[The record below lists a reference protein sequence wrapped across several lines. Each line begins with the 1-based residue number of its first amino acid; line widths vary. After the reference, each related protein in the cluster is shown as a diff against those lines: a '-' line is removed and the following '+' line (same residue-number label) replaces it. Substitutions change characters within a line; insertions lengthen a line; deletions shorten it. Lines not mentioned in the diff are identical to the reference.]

1 MAFLRPPGIMVP
13 HRWAPSGEGQEGRPL
28 SISCKSERALLSH
41 EEFEMVR
48 TTHHPAIYDLDGKE
62 LRGLKGRMRQ
72 QRDKAR
78 GLTRHKQREMRGKA
92 EPRGKSI
99 AGDAE
104 QPLKRKQI
112 FAAALKRINKELDR
126 LRKLEARDTHVEAAR
141 QALALRRAAQFVHHP
156 AAGPTSRG
164 GMQPFVHVRRRTRV
178 PPRVIGSISQA
189 TKVAQ
194 AIRDSKR

>member
-1 MAFLRPPGIMVP
+1 
-13 HRWAPSGEGQEGRPL
+13 L
-28 SISCKSERALLSH
+28 SISCKSERAMLSH
-41 EEFEMVR
+41 DEFEMVR

-62 LRGLKGRMRQ
+62 LRDLKGRIRQ

-78 GLTRHKQREMRGKA
+78 GLTRHKQREVRGKA
-92 EPRGKSI
+92 EPRGKSFP
-99 AGDAE
+99 GTAE

-126 LRKLEARDTHVEAAR
+126 LRKLEARDAHVEAAR
-141 QALALRRAAQFVHHP
+141 RALALRADKFVHHP
-156 AAGPTSRG
+156 APGATAND
-164 GMQPFVHVRRRTRV
+164 GMQPNARVRRRTTI
-178 PPRVIGSISQA
+178 PPRMIGSISQA